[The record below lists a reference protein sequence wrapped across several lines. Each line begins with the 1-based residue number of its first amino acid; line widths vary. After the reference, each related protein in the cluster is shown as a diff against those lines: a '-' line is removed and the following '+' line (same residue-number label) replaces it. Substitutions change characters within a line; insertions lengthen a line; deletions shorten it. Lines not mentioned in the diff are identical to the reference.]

1 MAREVESVQ
10 NKLLQDLPN
19 DYSDQ
24 SRNVLN
30 MQRRFG
36 FFLRKYLL
44 KHFSLTAV
52 AGLLPFSTEKTSLI
66 TCNSL
71 QDGSVASQCS

>member
-1 MAREVESVQ
+1 MQ
-10 NKLLQDLPN
+10 NKLLRDLPN

-24 SRNVLN
+24 SQNVLN

-36 FFLRKYLL
+36 FFEKLSVKTF
-44 KHFSLTAV
+44 FSHSSGWLA
-52 AGLLPFSTEKTSLI
+52 LPFSNEKTSPI